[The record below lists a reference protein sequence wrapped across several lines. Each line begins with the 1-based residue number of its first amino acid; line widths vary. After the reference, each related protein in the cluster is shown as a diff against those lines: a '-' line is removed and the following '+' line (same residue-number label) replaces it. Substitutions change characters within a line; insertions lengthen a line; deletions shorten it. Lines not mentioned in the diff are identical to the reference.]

1 MKESNYEFP
10 KEFLWGGA
18 TAANQLEGGF
28 DQDGRGLS
36 IADALPGGKQR
47 FEIVQSPDFKWQ
59 IDEHKYNY
67 PNHLG
72 IDYYHNYRK
81 DIALFAEMGFKTYR
95 FSIAWSR
102 IYPRGDEKEPN
113 QAGLKF
119 YENIIDE
126 CLKYQIEPVITLS
139 HYEMPLVLA
148 RDYGGWK
155 NRQLIQFFERY
166 AKTVIE
172 AFGEKVHCFL
182 TFNEINS
189 AMQHPIMGQGLV
201 PSNGGNNKQ
210 NVFQAWH
217 NQFVASA
224 KAVKIAHDFN
234 PEIKVGCMLL
244 FATSY
249 AYNSD
254 PRNQIANLQNNQN
267 FNYFCG
273 DVQIR
278 GQYPAYTKRLFS
290 KYGFKMSDLD
300 ITADDLKLLKDYP
313 VDFISISYY
322 MSTAVEV
329 TGITDEQV
337 AGNLMGGVKNP
348 FLKVNDWD
356 WQIDPTGL
364 RIALDELYDRYQ
376 KPIFVVENGLGAK
389 DKIADDGKIYDDYR
403 IDYLRSH
410 IKAIGDAI
418 ADGADVMGYTPWG
431 CIDLVSAS
439 TGEMSKRYGMIYVD
453 LDDQGKGTLQRK
465 KKKSFEWYKQVINT
479 NGRVLSSDNLK
490 Y

>member
-1 MKESNYEFP
+1 MESNYEFP
-10 KEFLWGGA
+10 KDFLWGGA

-36 IADALPGGKQR
+36 IVDALPGGKKR
-47 FEIVQSPDFKWQ
+47 FEIVQAPDFNWE
-59 IDEHKYNY
+59 IDEDKYKY

-72 IDYYHNYRK
+72 IDYYHHYK
-81 DIALFAEMGFKTYR
+81 EDIGLFAEMGFKTYR
-95 FSIAWSR
+95 FSISWSR
-102 IYPRGDEKEPN
+102 IYPRGDEQEPN
-113 QAGLKF
+113 QAGLDF
-119 YENIIDE
+119 YEKIIDE
-126 CLKYQIEPVITLS
+126 CLKYKIEPVITLS

-148 RDYGGWK
+148 KEYGGWK
-155 NRQLIQFFERY
+155 NRQLIEFFARY

-172 AFGEKVHCFL
+172 KFGNKVHYFL

-189 AMQHPIMGQGLV
+189 ASQHPIMGQGLI
-201 PSNGGNNKQ
+201 PSNGGNDKK

-217 NQFVASA
+217 NQFVASS

-234 PEIKVGCMLL
+234 SDIQVGCMLL
-244 FATSY
+244 YATSY

-254 PRNQIANLQNNQN
+254 PKNQISNLQNNQN

-278 GQYPAYTKRLFS
+278 GQYPAYTKRLFA
-290 KYGFKMSDLD
+290 KYGFTKADLE
-300 ITADDLKLLKDYP
+300 ITKKDLQELKDYP

-322 MSTAVEV
+322 MSTAVET
-329 TGITDEQV
+329 TGISNEQV

-348 FLKVNDWD
+348 FLDVSDWD
-356 WQIDPTGL
+356 WQINPTGL

-389 DKIADDGKIYDDYR
+389 DKVESNGKIYDDYR
-403 IDYLRSH
+403 INYLREH
-410 IKAIGDAI
+410 IEAIGEAI
-418 ADGADVMGYTPWG
+418 ADGAKVMGYTPWG

-453 LDDQGKGTLQRK
+453 LDDNGQGTLARE
-465 KKKSFEWYKQVINT
+465 KKKSFEWYRQVIST
-479 NGRVLSSDNLK
+479 NGRVLTSDNLK

>member
-1 MKESNYEFP
+1 MEITNYEFP
-10 KEFLWGGA
+10 DNFLWGGA

-36 IADALPGGKQR
+36 IADTLPGGKQR
-47 FEIVQSPDFKWQ
+47 FDIVQSPEFDWQ
-59 IDEHKYNY
+59 IDEQKYTY

-72 IDYYHNYRK
+72 IDYYHRYK
-81 DIALFAEMGFKTYR
+81 EDIGLFAEMGFETYR
-95 FSIAWSR
+95 FSISWSR

-119 YENIIDE
+119 YENVIDE
-126 CLKYQIEPVITLS
+126 CLKYKIEPVITLS

-148 RDYGGWK
+148 KEYGGWK
-155 NRQLIQFFERY
+155 NRQLIEFFERY

-172 AFGEKVHCFL
+172 AFGNKVHYFL

-189 AMQHPIMGQGLV
+189 AMQHPVMGQGLV
-201 PSNGGNNKQ
+201 PSNGGNEKKNI
-210 NVFQAWH
+210 FQAWH
-217 NQFVASA
+217 NQFVVSSR
-224 KAVKIAHDFN
+224 AVKLAHDFN
-234 PEIKVGCMLL
+234 PDIKMGCMLL
-244 FATSY
+244 YATSY

-254 PRNQIANLQNNQN
+254 PKNQLANLQNNQD

-273 DVQIR
+273 DVQVR
-278 GQYPAYTKRLFS
+278 GQYPAYTKRLFA
-290 KYGFKMSDLD
+290 KYGFQKSDLE
-300 ITADDLKLLKDYP
+300 ITETDLQQLKKYP
-313 VDFISISYY
+313 VDFVSISYY
-322 MSTAVEV
+322 MSTAIEI
-329 TGITDEQV
+329 TGITTQQV

-348 FLKVNDWD
+348 FLEVNDWD

-389 DKIADDGKIYDDYR
+389 DKVDANGKVYDDYR

-410 IKAIGDAI
+410 IEAIGAAI
-418 ADGADVMGYTPWG
+418 ADGAEVMGYTPWG

-453 LDDQGKGTLQRK
+453 LDDKEHGTLNRK

-479 NGRVLSSDNLK
+479 NGRVLSADNLK

>member
-1 MKESNYEFP
+1 MENNYEFP
-10 KEFLWGGA
+10 KNFLWGGA

-36 IADALPGGKQR
+36 IADALPGGKKR
-47 FEIVQSPDFKWQ
+47 FEIVQTPDFNWE
-59 IDEHKYNY
+59 IDEDKYKY

-72 IDYYHNYRK
+72 IDYYHHYK
-81 DIALFAEMGFKTYR
+81 EDIGLFAEMGFKTYR
-95 FSIAWSR
+95 FSISWSR
-102 IYPRGDEKEPN
+102 IYPRGDEQEPN
-113 QAGLKF
+113 QAGLDF
-119 YENIIDE
+119 YEKIIDE
-126 CLKYQIEPVITLS
+126 CLKYKIEPVITLS

-148 RDYGGWK
+148 KEYGGWK
-155 NRQLIQFFERY
+155 NRQLIEFFARY

-172 AFGEKVHCFL
+172 KFGNKVHYFL

-189 AMQHPIMGQGLV
+189 ASQHPIMGQGLI
-201 PSNGGNNKQ
+201 PSNGGNDKK

-217 NQFVASA
+217 NQFVASS
-224 KAVKIAHDFN
+224 KTVKIAHDFN
-234 PEIKVGCMLL
+234 PDIQVGCMLL
-244 FATSY
+244 YATSY

-254 PRNQIANLQNNQN
+254 PKNQISNLQNNQD

-278 GQYPAYTKRLFS
+278 GQYPAYTKRLFA
-290 KYGFKMSDLD
+290 KYGFTKADLE
-300 ITADDLKLLKDYP
+300 ITKKDLQELKNYP

-322 MSTAVEV
+322 MSTAVET
-329 TGITDEQV
+329 TGISNEQV

-348 FLKVNDWD
+348 FLDVSDWD

-389 DKIADDGKIYDDYR
+389 DKVESNGKIYDDYR
-403 IDYLRSH
+403 INYLKSH
-410 IKAIGDAI
+410 IEAIGEAI
-418 ADGADVMGYTPWG
+418 ADGAKVMGYTPWG

-453 LDDQGKGTLQRK
+453 LDDNGQGTLARE
-465 KKKSFEWYKQVINT
+465 KKKSFEWYRQVIST
-479 NGRVLSSDNLK
+479 NGRVLTSDNLK